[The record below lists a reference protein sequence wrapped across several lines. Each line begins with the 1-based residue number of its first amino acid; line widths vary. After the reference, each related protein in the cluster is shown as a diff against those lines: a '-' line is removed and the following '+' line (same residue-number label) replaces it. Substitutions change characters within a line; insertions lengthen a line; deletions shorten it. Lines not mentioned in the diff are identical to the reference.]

1 MGTITGVDL
10 SFDGGRN
17 YVEAKL
23 KGLVLPKCWTR
34 WSYMHTYKKGQELF
48 LTSRARDDAG
58 YIQPTVDQEILTVGV
73 EAVYHRNAVETWK
86 VEKDGKIT
94 HVEVR
99 SQLGRKANGELV
111 IEGKA

>member
-1 MGTITGVDL
+1 
-10 SFDGGRN
+10 
-17 YVEAKL
+17 
-23 KGLVLPKCWTR
+23 
-34 WSYMHTYKKGQELF
+34 MHTYKKGDELF
-48 LTSRARDDAG
+48 LTSRAMDDAG
-58 YIQPTVDQEILTVGV
+58 YVQPTVDQETLAVGV

-99 SQLGRKANGELV
+99 SQLDRKPNKELE